1 MSLGPDTGPRGAD
14 AVGEAAA
21 DSWAGHDGRA
31 GACGGGGFG
40 LRQRLDQGM
49 LNVEQRQPQGREA
62 FLLTG
67 RSHTTGVLTYRT

>member
-21 DSWAGHDGRA
+21 DSRA
-31 GACGGGGFG
+31 GACGGGG

-49 LNVEQRQPQGREA
+49 LNVEQRQTQGWEA

-67 RSHTTGVLTYRT
+67 RSHTTGGLTYSTW